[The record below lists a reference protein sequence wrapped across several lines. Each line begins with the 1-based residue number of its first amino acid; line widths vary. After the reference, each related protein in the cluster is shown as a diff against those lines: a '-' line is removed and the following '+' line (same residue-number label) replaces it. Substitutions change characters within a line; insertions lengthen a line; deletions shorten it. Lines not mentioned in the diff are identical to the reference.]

1 MAEEGIP
8 WLIEDAIPTYGMLG
22 MLVAY
27 AKVGKTTFGHAM
39 GAAVSVG
46 GEFIGRKTRKS
57 RVLYIAAED
66 PPEYTD
72 YLARHIV
79 TDPEAMTFY
88 QGGVI
93 LNDEGLARIAA
104 TIKAGDYGF
113 VLIASWQAVIRG
125 LVKDENDNAAAVV
138 VVERVKVATRET
150 KVPWLIDA
158 HSGRG
163 EDQGDE
169 ADPIKALRGASG
181 AAGAADY
188 ILSLRYADGAFG
200 NKRRVSGRGRFVTL
214 APQTIAFDPSD
225 GTYQDLGSTKDAN
238 RDTTWRLIVETG
250 AVVTEPRSVDAIAR
264 ASGLVGT
271 SGKVGGQARK
281 HVREALHGRP
291 GIIKTEKPYRAAH
304 TRPLRPGPGRRGGL
318 MRRAWK
324 QRQIPS
330 WRLDRLLGPPVDTG
344 RRKAPPPGAPSI
356 LGERR
361 QSSNAPLR
369 RHAYKG
375 CSGAS
380 LSGSWRHGVL
390 QTAPHAP
397 RCAAHETR
405 RIKHGGAPLLVET
418 WLGIREAKW
427 PTKG

>member
-1 MAEEGIP
+1 MSGPLPSAVPDVDQWEEEAGKFDEPDEGPMAGKPEDDGPVPKATRAEQRTDGRCSHVLDGRAICKLCGIAFGLDVQRQHDATLVAARGQRMAEEGIP
-8 WLIEDAIPTYGMLG
+8 WLIEDGIPTYGMLG

-27 AKVGKTTFGHAM
+27 AKVGKTTFSQAM

-46 GEFIGRKTRKS
+46 GDFIGRKTRKS

-88 QGGVI
+88 QGGII
-93 LNDEGLARIAA
+93 LNDDGLARIKA
-104 TIKAGDYGF
+104 TIKAGGYGF

-138 VVERVKVATRET
+138 VIERVKVATRET

-200 NKRRVSGRGRFVTL
+200 TKRRVSGRGRFVTL
-214 APQTIAFDPSD
+214 APQTIAFDPSN

-250 AVVTEPRSVDAIAR
+250 AVVTEPRSADAVAR
-264 ASGLVGT
+264 AAGLVGA

-281 HVREALHGRP
+281 RVQEALNGRP
-291 GIIKTEKPYRAAH
+291 GIIKTEKPDR
-304 TRPLRPGPGRRGGL
+304 GRTVAL
-318 MRRAWK
+318 Y
-324 QRQIPS
+324 S
-330 WRLDRLLGPPVDTG
+330 LDPD
-344 RRKAPPPGAPSI
+344 AEGA
-356 LGERR
+356 
-361 QSSNAPLR
+361 
-369 RHAYKG
+369 
-375 CSGAS
+375 
-380 LSGSWRHGVL
+380 
-390 QTAPHAP
+390 
-397 RCAAHETR
+397 
-405 RIKHGGAPLLVET
+405 
-418 WLGIREAKW
+418 
-427 PTKG
+427 